1 MVLHFLRPACASPVF
16 QRPHGQASGRSWA
29 VSGAAAI
36 TCVVGDASL
45 TIGPAGGRALT
56 PAAAHGTGRPA
67 QSGSGERRS
76 GMSQSQKSKGKKS
89 STSPAAVSDA
99 KGTQQLQ
106 PTDRRPLVTSRT
118 SPLIRVRFRN
128 PIRLSLSGGCSSSD
142 ARGTTASQEAG
153 GGGCDRRR
161 RSADSAS
168 MTSETGMASGA
179 GPGPG
184 TAPVGDDPG
193 AAPQRPRPRHGAGDH
208 GRPQSGAAHPP
219 VPEARAAA
227 GPLARLRPVRGRG
240 LPARETAPDGDRFD
254 RQRQQRRRQRPR
266 RQAGAT
272 RATLRPASHPAG
284 EDRDRADGARAVP
297 QAEGRRGRTA
307 GGLRATAG
315 CRCRPVV
322 GPRPAWLHWPTTV
335 YTHLHPVLLMLLLVE
350 FNKYI
355 GTPAK
360 APIRKLAVSVLLP
373 GDYLNICPTGLKDR
387 QTDTR
392 RRTDGH
398 RTMLYTYR

>member
-193 AAPQRPRPRHGAGDH
+193 AAPQRPRPRHGAG
-208 GRPQSGAAHPP
+208 P
-219 VPEARAAA
+219 
-227 GPLARLRPVRGRG
+227 GPG
-240 LPARETAPDGDRFD
+240 TAPVTTDDLSLVPRIRQYQKHELLQDRSPDSGLSEVEAFLLEK
-254 RQRQQRRRQRPR
+254 QRLMEIASTDNDNNDDDKGQEDKLVPR
-266 RQAGAT
+266 A
-272 RATLRPASHPAG
+272 PHYVPHPILQVKT
-284 EDRDRADGARAVP
+284 E
-297 QAEGRRGRTA
+297 
-307 GGLRATAG
+307 
-315 CRCRPVV
+315 
-322 GPRPAWLHWPTTV
+322 
-335 YTHLHPVLLMLLLVE
+335 
-350 FNKYI
+350 
-355 GTPAK
+355 
-360 APIRKLAVSVLLP
+360 
-373 GDYLNICPTGLKDR
+373 TGL
-387 QTDTR
+387 TELE
-392 RRTDGH
+392 
-398 RTMLYTYR
+398 LYLKQKEEEVEQQAACEQQPAADAAPS